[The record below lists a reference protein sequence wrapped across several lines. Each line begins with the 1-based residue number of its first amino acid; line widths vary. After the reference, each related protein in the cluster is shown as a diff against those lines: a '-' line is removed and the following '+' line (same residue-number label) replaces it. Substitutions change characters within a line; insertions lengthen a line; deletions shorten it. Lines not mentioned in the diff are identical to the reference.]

1 MNQQHFLEIWSKQ
14 NLFLI
19 SMRDFF
25 KCFSHKRE
33 TLNNF
38 IFIGFLKKMPILC
51 SRWKRGQKVNVRWPR
66 TRSRWR
72 TRPDARA
79 AGLTFTAA
87 ETKEEKVPRKEWFRT
102 NSSFPLKYFLY
113 TGNKLFSTALC
124 RITTKLQY
132 KESKTCFLE
141 INQDLLNLIGVEV
154 SDRLNILYL
163 GIWAMR
169 WGRPSSSSH
178 WKNFP
183 FCSRIP
189 FLQGKSSMCFCG
201 LFFSIPM
208 FFVFILKWIA
218 AEQHCTL

>member
-38 IFIGFLKKMPILC
+38 IFIGVLKKMPILC

-169 WGRPSSSSH
+169 WGRLSSSSH
-178 WKNFP
+178 
-183 FCSRIP
+183 CS
-189 FLQGKSSMCFCG
+189 SSMCFCG
-201 LFFSIPM
+201 LFFLFQCFLCSFWNELRLNDIVHCKIKEDFTWMLIP
-208 FFVFILKWIA
+208 F
-218 AEQHCTL
+218 